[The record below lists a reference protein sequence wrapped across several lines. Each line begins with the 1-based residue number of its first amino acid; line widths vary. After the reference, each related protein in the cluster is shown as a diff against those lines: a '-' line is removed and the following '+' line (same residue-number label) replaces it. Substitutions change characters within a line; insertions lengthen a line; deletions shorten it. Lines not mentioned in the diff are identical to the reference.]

1 MIGTAIRLVLAPRT
15 RLAALAA
22 APVPLKELYRDWVM
36 PLAAIPAV
44 AGFVGAA
51 VVGYALPLAHGAA
64 RVNPFAA
71 LVGATVGWAL
81 SVLLVPVLGLAVAAL
96 APRFDTPA
104 DTDAATRL
112 VAYAFT
118 PVWLAGAALALP
130 PLAGLAV
137 LGLWGAMV
145 FHAGLPAFLP
155 TPEARRTGFTVAAVC
170 CGVIGFAVVG
180 SLLRLM
186 VPGAYR

>member
-1 MIGTAIRLVLAPRT
+1 MIGRAIRLVLAPQA

-81 SVLLVPVLGLAVAAL
+81 SVLLVPVLGLAVATL
-96 APRFDTPA
+96 APRFDTPT
-104 DTDAATRL
+104 DKDAATRL

-137 LGLWGAMV
+137 LGLWGAVV

-170 CGVIGFAVVG
+170 CGVIGFAVAG
-180 SLLRLM
+180 SLLRMM

>member
-1 MIGTAIRLVLAPRT
+1 MTPGPARPTLP
-15 RLAALAA
+15 AA
-22 APVPLKELYRDWVM
+22 APDPVPPHEQ
-36 PLAAIPAV
+36 
-44 AGFVGAA
+44 
-51 VVGYALPLAHGAA
+51 A
-64 RVNPFAA
+64 RVAQGLALVFWGTFALLASAIEVMLAPTLRLFPA
-71 LVGATVGWAL
+71 LVGAAVGWAL
-81 SVLLVPVLGLAVAAL
+81 SVLLVPVLGLAVSAR
-96 APRFDTPA
+96 APRFDTPP

-137 LGLWGAMV
+137 LGLWGAVV

-170 CGVIGFAVVG
+170 CGIIGFAVAG
-180 SLLRLM
+180 ALLRMM